1 MYNFKQDTKST
12 RSMLAIRDALVR
24 CMRTKRFHDITITD
38 LSKESHVSRVT
49 FYRFFATTTDVLEY
63 LCDSVF
69 EEAATDFRFVDMDK
83 HDEYVR
89 FLLDYLMKRFD
100 ILDTIYRSRR
110 IDLFQKSFSRYADHY
125 LPHISKSFSKDD
137 ADYVKA
143 AVAAAFASIIFVWA
157 EHGKKESPEY
167 LMRIFRLSTGG
178 ISTRK

>member
-1 MYNFKQDTKST
+1 MYYFKQDTKST

-69 EEAATDFRFVDMDK
+69 EEAATDFRFVDRDK

-89 FLLDYLMKRFD
+89 FLLDYLMKR
-100 ILDTIYRSRR
+100 SRR
-110 IDLFQKSFSRYADHY
+110 ASADTPTTISLTYPSHSRR
-125 LPHISKSFSKDD
+125 
-137 ADYVKA
+137 
-143 AVAAAFASIIFVWA
+143 
-157 EHGKKESPEY
+157 
-167 LMRIFRLSTGG
+167 MTQ
-178 ISTRK
+178 TT